1 MLAGGALA
9 GIDHFKTIN
18 DSLGHP
24 AGDQVLRRVADVLLE
39 ETRDVDAVA
48 RLGGDEFAIL
58 LPSTRAVTARRI
70 AERLR
75 STSSGR
81 PPTA

>member
-39 ETRDVDAVA
+39 RDVDAVA